1 MQIFSSFED
10 NNNGGEM
17 VLASTPQQTSCK
29 ALKPAMLERKL
40 KLDKNKHIT

>member
-17 VLASTPQQTSCK
+17 VSRKYSTTNYLQS
-29 ALKPAMLERKL
+29 LKSATLERK
-40 KLDKNKHIT
+40 IPQAYETYA